1 MKRNAITGEY
11 TFNSEEINIIA
22 LGISTRCDD
31 TLQWYRTT
39 TECNSGAAKRFAN
52 AFNAACKLYK
62 ELYGTDYPVD
72 IAEGP
77 VPTPDTTSDSAD
89 TTNT

>member
-11 TFNSEEINIIA
+11 SFTHDETLTIGLAIDA
-22 LGISTRCDD
+22 RCEQC
-31 TLQWYRTT
+31 LSLYRSAPD
-39 TECNSGAAKRFAN
+39 CAARDYFVNEYRK
-52 AFNAACKLYK
+52 ACVLYK

-77 VPTPDTTSDSAD
+77 VPTPDSTSD
-89 TTNT
+89 TTNS